1 MKRVL
6 ITGAAGFIGT
16 NAALALLRKGVSV
29 VGLDSFDANYAVALK
44 KKNVRDLRA
53 YPNFTFYTA
62 DIRDQE
68 RIRRIFK
75 KEQPDAVLHLAAKA
89 DTRDAVVAPHAY
101 VATNVDGTLH
111 VLEAAREVGVKRF
124 VFASSSSVY
133 GNGATAPYHEDA
145 ATGYAISPY
154 GATKRAGEMLA
165 YTYHHNFKM
174 PIICIRIFNAY
185 GPRMR
190 PGLVLHQWATKA
202 LAGEAIEISGDGT
215 RVRDYTYI
223 DDLVDALIRALRDRK
238 TPFAI
243 VNVGN
248 ADPVS
253 LNELLRELEAVVGR
267 AIDVVRRPSHA
278 ASVERTHADITQ
290 AKEVLGWKPKTPLRK
305 GISAVVRWLSEGR

>member
-16 NAALALLRKGVSV
+16 HTALALLRKGVSV
-29 VGLDSFDANYAVALK
+29 IGLDSFDDNYAVSIK
-44 KKNVRDLRA
+44 KKNVRDLKA

-62 DIRDQE
+62 DIRDQAKMH
-68 RIRRIFK
+68 RIFK
-75 KEQPDAVLHLAAKA
+75 KEQPDVVLHLAAKA

-101 VATNVDGTLH
+101 VSTNVDGTLH
-111 VLEAAREVGVKRF
+111 VLEAARGIGVKRF

-133 GNGATAPYHEDA
+133 GNDAEAPYAETA
-145 ATGYAISPY
+145 EAGRAISPY

-174 PIICIRIFNAY
+174 PVTCIRIFNAY

-190 PGLVLHQWATKA
+190 PGLVLHQWAVKL
-202 LAGEAIEISGDGT
+202 LAGEAIELSGDGT
-215 RVRDYTYI
+215 RMRDFTYI

-243 VNVGN
+243 LNVGN
-248 ADPVS
+248 AHPVS
-253 LNELLRELEAVVGR
+253 LNELLSVLEEATKKK
-267 AIDVVRRPSHA
+267 AEIVRRPSHE
-278 ASVERTHADITQ
+278 ASVERTHADISK
-290 AKEVLGWKPKTPLRK
+290 AKEVLGWEPKTTLKK
-305 GISAVVRWLSEGR
+305 GVTAFVKSL

>member
-16 NAALALLRKGVSV
+16 HTALALLRKGVSV
-29 VGLDSFDANYAVALK
+29 TGLDSFDDNYAVSLK

-62 DIRDQE
+62 DIRDQAKMH
-68 RIRRIFK
+68 RIFK
-75 KEQPDAVLHLAAKA
+75 KEQPDVVLHLAAKA
-89 DTRDAVVAPHAY
+89 DTRDAVIAPHAY
-101 VATNVDGTLH
+101 VSTNVDGTLH
-111 VLEAAREVGVKRF
+111 VLEAAREIGVKRF

-133 GNGATAPYHEDA
+133 GNDAEAPYAETA
-145 ATGYAISPY
+145 EAGRAISPY

-174 PIICIRIFNAY
+174 PVTCIRIFNAY

-190 PGLVLHQWATKA
+190 PGLVLHQWVVKL
-202 LAGEAIEISGDGT
+202 LAGEAIELSGDGT
-215 RVRDYTYI
+215 RMRDFTYI

-243 VNVGN
+243 LNVGN
-248 ADPVS
+248 AHPVS
-253 LNELLRELEAVVGR
+253 LNELLSVLEEATKKK
-267 AIDVVRRPSHA
+267 AEIVRRPSHE
-278 ASVERTHADITQ
+278 ASVERTHADISK
-290 AKEVLGWKPKTPLRK
+290 AKEVLGWEPKTTLKK
-305 GISAVVRWLSEGR
+305 GVTAFVKSL